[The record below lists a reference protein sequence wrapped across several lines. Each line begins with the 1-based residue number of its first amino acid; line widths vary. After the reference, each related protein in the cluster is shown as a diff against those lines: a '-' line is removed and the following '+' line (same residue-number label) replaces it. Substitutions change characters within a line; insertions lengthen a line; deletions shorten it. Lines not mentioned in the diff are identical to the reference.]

1 MKKIC
6 FTGHRK
12 IGNRKEL
19 QRDLLNVLE
28 TLIKNGVTDFYAG
41 GAIGFDTLAAD
52 SVLILRKKYPH
63 IRLHL
68 VLPCNRDEQT
78 KYWTAAQRAE
88 YDRIL
93 SLADTAEYTALAYSS
108 DCMKKR
114 NARLTELAD
123 CFVCCYDK
131 KRPAG
136 GTAQTLRMAAE
147 KGIKIINLF
156 RNEEKIH

>member
-1 MKKIC
+1 MSSCC

-12 IGNRKEL
+12 IENREKL
-19 QRDLLNVLE
+19 QKDLLTVLE
-28 TLIKNGVTDFYAG
+28 TLIKNGATDFYAG

-52 SVLILRKKYPH
+52 AVLRLREKYPH

-68 VLPCNRDEQT
+68 VLPCSRDEQT
-78 KYWTAAQRAE
+78 KYWTPAQRAE
-88 YDRIL
+88 YDRIF
-93 SLADTAEYTALAYSS
+93 SLADTVEYTAGAYSP

-123 CFVCCYDK
+123 CCVCCYDK
-131 KRPAG
+131 RKASG
-136 GTAQTLRMAAE
+136 GTAQTLRMAAK

-156 RNEEKIH
+156 RG